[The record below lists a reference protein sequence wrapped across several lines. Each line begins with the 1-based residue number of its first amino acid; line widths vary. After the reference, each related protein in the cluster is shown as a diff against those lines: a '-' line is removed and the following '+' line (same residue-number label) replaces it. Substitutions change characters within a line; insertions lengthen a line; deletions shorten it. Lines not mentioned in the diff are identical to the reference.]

1 MRILLKAIF
10 LLACLAPASAFPT
23 GAGGCAEANPAVG
36 GFHVFRAGDTGGLG
50 DGELIVFIDDI
61 PLDSALP
68 HDLFTNTDY
77 TVTLAGY
84 FRGFLLRLASP
95 SDVVSNVDFLT
106 PEEAGNGDVQL
117 ATVCNNID
125 VAGVTHVINDVKTE
139 VSATLNA
146 DTAYEALFDVTVSI
160 SRPTSLLYAYFS
172 RRHDKCIIWCAHC
185 NISSQIFLDAILLL
199 INRL

>member
-1 MRILLKAIF
+1 LELLFVSSGKFTMKILLQATLL
-10 LLACLAPASAFPT
+10 LLASALAPTSAFPT
-23 GAGGCAEANPAVG
+23 GAGACPEAIAAVG
-36 GFHVFRAGDTGGLG
+36 GFHIYRAPGDLGSLEDGALTVFT
-50 DGELIVFIDDI
+50 DDI

-95 SDVVSNVDFLT
+95 FDTPFDTVSNVDFLA
-106 PEEAGNGDVQL
+106 PEVGTGNVQL

-160 SRPTSLLYAYFS
+160 Y
-172 RRHDKCIIWCAHC
+172 
-185 NISSQIFLDAILLL
+185 
-199 INRL
+199 